1 MERPNLTYIQQLSGG
16 DKAFEQKLLA
26 VVIQEFP
33 DEKAVYE
40 ENMEK
45 HAFAKAAEN
54 VHKLKHKFGI
64 LGLEKSYQVAIDY
77 EEQLLEGE
85 MGLRKDFE
93 DILLRIQEFLLTLSL
108 E

>member
-1 MERPNLTYIQQLSGG
+1 MEQPSLQYVQQLSGG
-16 DKAFEQKLLA
+16 DKAFEKKLLA
-26 VVIQEFP
+26 VVVKEFP
-33 DEKAVYE
+33 EEKVIYE
-40 ENMEK
+40 GNMEK

-64 LGLEKSYQVAIDY
+64 LSLEKSYQVAIDY
-77 EEQLLEGE
+77 EEQLLKGE

-93 DILLRIQEFLLTLSL
+93 SILERIQEFLLTLSI

>member
-1 MERPNLTYIQQLSGG
+1 MEQPSLKYIQQLSGG
-16 DKAFEQKLLA
+16 DKVFEKKLLS
-26 VVIQEFP
+26 VLVHEFP
-33 DEKAVYE
+33 AEKTTYE
-40 ENMEK
+40 GNIEK
-45 HAFAKAAEN
+45 NAFAKAAEN

-64 LGLEKSYQVAIDY
+64 LSLEKSYQVAMDY

-93 DILLRIQEFLLTLSL
+93 GILKRIQEFLLTLSL

>member
-1 MERPNLTYIQQLSGG
+1 MEQPSLQYVQQLSGG
-16 DKAFEQKLLA
+16 DKAFEKKLLA
-26 VVIQEFP
+26 VVIHEFP
-33 DEKAVYE
+33 DEKIIYE
-40 ENMEK
+40 GNMEK

-64 LGLEKSYQVAIDY
+64 LSLEKSYQVAIDY
-77 EEQLLEGE
+77 EEQLLKGE

-93 DILLRIQEFLLTLSL
+93 DILQRIQEFLLTLSL